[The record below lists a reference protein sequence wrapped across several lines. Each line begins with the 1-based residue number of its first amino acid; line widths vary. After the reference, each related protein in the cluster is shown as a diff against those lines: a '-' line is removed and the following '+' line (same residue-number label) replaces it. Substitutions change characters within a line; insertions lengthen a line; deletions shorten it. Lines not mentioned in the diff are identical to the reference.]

1 MWRRNRNPKRNNN
14 GIALISVLGLISTL
28 SILSVSL
35 IALTLMELQSAERY
49 ENRMVA
55 FHQADGAV
63 DETLVNL
70 RMDRSFAGLSITN
83 YATGRTSGTYFTIVT
98 QSLTNPNVYTI
109 ASTGTVGAAVGAYGF
124 QQRQI
129 SAIVD
134 MTPQAGSGSGIFSNG
149 AIQISGNAV
158 IDSYDSREGPYNS
171 LTAGSEGNVGTNSTS
186 PGFVVQI
193 TGNVR
198 VEGDLTIGPG
208 GNPATATQ
216 VTGNATITGTT
227 TAASALVPMTPVSI
241 PSSLTNSGP
250 LTVNGQNTV
259 TLGAGTYY
267 FSSIDISGG
276 GKLNV
281 TGAATVYVAGDVSIA
296 GDGVATASNLPTNLT
311 INVQGSRNVSISG
324 DGDFFG
330 KVYAPQSSI
339 SVSGNGDLYGAL
351 IGDTFSDSGNGNIH
365 YDVALGSG
373 GGSQITSNELKAWSE
388 VSY

>member
-1 MWRRNRNPKRNNN
+1 MRLLNRIPKGKNG

-28 SILSVSL
+28 SILSISL
-35 IALTLMELQSAERY
+35 IALTLTELKSAERY
-49 ENRMVA
+49 ENRLVA
-55 FHQADGAV
+55 FHQADGAI
-63 DETLVNL
+63 DQTIVNL
-70 RMDRSFAGLSITN
+70 RINKLFAGIPS
-83 YATGRTSGTYFTIVT
+83 TGYLVDRTAGIYLTVVT
-98 QSLTNPNVYTI
+98 PSLTNPNIFTI
-109 ASTGTVGAAVGAYGF
+109 LSTGSVGAAVDAYGF

-134 MTPQAGSGSGIFSNG
+134 MTPPAGSGSGIFSNG

-158 IDSYDSREGPYNS
+158 IDSYDSREGPYNP

-216 VTGNATITGTT
+216 ITGNAVITGATS
-227 TAASALVPMTPVSI
+227 AASALTPMTPVSI
-241 PSSLTNSGP
+241 PSSLTNAGP

-296 GDGVATASNLPTNLT
+296 GDGIATASNLPTNLT
-311 INVQGSRNVSISG
+311 INVQGARNVSISG
-324 DGDFFG
+324 DGEFFG

-373 GGSQITSNELKAWSE
+373 GNNQLTSNELRAWSE

>member
-1 MWRRNRNPKRNNN
+1 MRFLNRIPKGKNG

-28 SILSVSL
+28 SILSISL
-35 IALTLMELQSAERY
+35 IALTLTELKSAERY
-49 ENRMVA
+49 ENRLVA
-55 FHQADGAV
+55 FHQADGAI
-63 DETLVNL
+63 DQTIVNL
-70 RMDRSFAGLSITN
+70 RTNKLFAGIPS
-83 YATGRTSGTYFTIVT
+83 TGYLVDRTSGIYLTVVT
-98 QSLTNPNVYTI
+98 PSLTNPNIFTI
-109 ASTGTVGAAVGAYGF
+109 LSTGSVGAAADAYGF

-158 IDSYDSREGPYNS
+158 IDSYDSREGPYNP

-216 VTGNATITGTT
+216 ITGNATITGTT
-227 TAASALVPMTPVSI
+227 TAASALTPMTPVSI

-281 TGAATVYVAGDVSIA
+281 TGAATIYVAGDVNVS
-296 GDGVATASNLPTNLT
+296 GDGIATASNLPTNLT
-311 INVQGSRNVSISG
+311 INVQGSRNVSVSG

-339 SVSGNGDLYGAL
+339 SVTGNGDLYGAL

-365 YDVALGSG
+365 YDIALGSASG
-373 GGSQITSNELKAWSE
+373 GQATSNELRAWSE